1 MLKSSAVRKTYSV
14 VGSVVVVT
22 ILQWWIR
29 GGEGAGYIQKIKGKF
44 FSSIFFVMFQVDP
57 EGIYIY
63 IYNFLLERHSD
74 GLPDLILYMM
84 YYYYSSFPS
93 FSLTGRIVV
102 TFWTICS
109 AFVHMSFFLF
119 YFTF

>member
-1 MLKSSAVRKTYSV
+1 
-14 VGSVVVVT
+14 
-22 ILQWWIR
+22 
-29 GGEGAGYIQKIKGKF
+29 
-44 FSSIFFVMFQVDP
+44 MFQVDP

-63 IYNFLLERHSD
+63 IYYFLLERHSD

-84 YYYYSSFPS
+84 YYYYYYYFPS

-102 TFWTICS
+102 TFWYICS

-119 YFTF
+119 YFIFKTIIACCLSH